1 MTYAHQIHRRVVAG
15 ILILASLLL
24 FDGCV
29 SYTRN
34 APLIDVETTG
44 NNVEVRP

>member
-29 SYTRN
+29 NYTRN
-34 APLIDVETTG
+34 APLIEATG
-44 NNVEVRP
+44 NNVEVHP